1 MHDKTVLITGSTSG
15 IGLAAA
21 LELLRMGANVIVHGR
36 SQARCEN
43 ALEELRRRGAAG
55 RRIDYVAADLS
66 SQGNV
71 RELARSVIEKYGR
84 LDVLINNA
92 GAVFMTR
99 KLSAEGIEMTFAT
112 NHLAYFLLTTLLLP
126 LLRAAP
132 SARIINVS
140 SGAHFGNPLDFEN
153 LEFSR
158 GYLPLKAYGCSKFA
172 NILFT
177 YALARRLEGTNVAA
191 NALHPGFV
199 ATGMG
204 GNNGFIVKFFARL
217 VMSAGISPEE
227 GAKTVVYLASSPEVE
242 AVSGRYFYQQKSM
255 RSDALTY
262 DIKSQDQLWEISEKM
277 TRLPLFAG

>member
-66 SQGNV
+66 SQGNI
-71 RELARSVIEKYGR
+71 RELARSVVEKFGK

-99 KLSAEGIEMTFAT
+99 SLSADSIEMTFAT
-112 NHLAYFLLTTLLLP
+112 NHLTYFLLTGLLLP
-126 LLRAAP
+126 LLSAAP
-132 SARIINVS
+132 SARIINVA
-140 SGAHFGNPLDFEN
+140 SGAHFGNPLDFDN
-153 LEFSR
+153 LELAR
-158 GYLPLKAYGCSKFA
+158 GYLPLKAYGRSKFA

-177 YALARRLEGTNVAA
+177 YALARRLEGTTVTT
-191 NALHPGFV
+191 NAMHPGFV

-204 GNNGFIVKFFARL
+204 GNNGSIVKFFARL
-217 VMSAGISPEE
+217 IMSAGMSPEE

-242 AVSGRYFYQQKSM
+242 GISGRYFYLQKPM
-255 RSDALTY
+255 RSDSSTY
-262 DIKSQDQLWEISEKM
+262 DVESQERLWEISEKM
-277 TRLPLFAG
+277 TRFPVYAG